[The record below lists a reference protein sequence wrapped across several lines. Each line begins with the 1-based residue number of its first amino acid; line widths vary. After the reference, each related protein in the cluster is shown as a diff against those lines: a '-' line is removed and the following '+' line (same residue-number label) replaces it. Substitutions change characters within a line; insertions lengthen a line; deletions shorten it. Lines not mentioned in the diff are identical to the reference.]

1 MENTVDM
8 MLEQQVQDDAV
19 QTAAQNT
26 QTLAEVIGED
36 TNAASTQSQGPA
48 AEEEPKGAGWI
59 RTRIE
64 KGVAK
69 GVAEAEARIRAE
81 YEAKYAPLHNAY
93 LEQEADRL
101 VASGKITDREL
112 ALDYLKRGGTTGQQ
126 SATTQPAPQPRDE
139 QGRFVK
145 AVAQPEVHQRGVE
158 LFQQAQ
164 TIKAVTGV
172 DVMAMYNSNPDVKQK
187 VLNGDWDFHDV
198 YEASKNTAPAPV
210 RGANRGSLGA
220 TDFTKMSDAQFA
232 KLEEA
237 LSRGAKI
244 TI

>member
-1 MENTVDM
+1 MENTVET

-36 TNAASTQSQGPA
+36 TNAASTQSQGPVI
-48 AEEEPKGAGWI
+48 EEEPKNAGWI
-59 RTRIE
+59 KTRIE

-112 ALDYLKRGGTTGQQ
+112 ALDYLKRGGVTGKQETA
-126 SATTQPAPQPRDE
+126 SQPSPQPRDE
-139 QGRFVK
+139 QGRFVR
-145 AVAQPEVHQRGVE
+145 ATAQPEVHQRGVE

-164 TIKAVTGV
+164 AIKAVTGV
-172 DVMAMYNSNPDVKQK
+172 DVMAVYNNDPNVKQK
-187 VLNGDWDFHDV
+187 ILDGDWDFKDV
-198 YEASKNTAPAPV
+198 YEASKGSVPAPV
-210 RGANRGSLGA
+210 RGSNRGSLGV